1 MRKMHHDADFCVV
14 GGGIAGLCAAVAAA
28 RNGARV
34 VLMQD
39 RPVLGGNA
47 SSEIRMGVSGARGR
61 YDREGGIVEEL
72 LLENYYRNNDL
83 SYSIWDSVLYEKARL
98 EPNIVLLL
106 NCSCQSADVNGNII
120 ESVTGWQ
127 LTTETTHT
135 VSARIFAD
143 CSGDSIL
150 APLTGA
156 EFRIGREAR
165 DEFGES
171 IAPEQSDRKTMGM
184 SCLLQARETC
194 SPQKF
199 IPPAWAYKYP
209 ADESLPDR
217 EHSMGTNYWWI
228 ELGGDR
234 DSIHDTEELRDELLK
249 IAFGVWDHV
258 KNYGDHGAEN
268 WILDWVGF
276 LPGKRESRRY
286 VGDYILTQNDVEAGG
301 RFNDIAAYGGWT
313 MDDHFPEGFYYRGGH
328 PTIYH
333 PAPSPW
339 GIPFRSLYSKNIGNL
354 MFAGRNIS
362 VTHSALSSSR
372 VMATCGIIG
381 QAVGTAAAL
390 AAARKV
396 DIRSVCIEELQQTLM
411 YDDCYIPFL
420 KRSVSPLTQCAKTN
434 APILKNGIDRPKESG
449 YNGIVCAPGE
459 ELYYRYDEFVKMDEI
474 RIIFDSDF
482 ERKYENMPSCFPLKQ
497 EKYKVPS
504 TLVRSYRI
512 VVETETGTRVLV
524 EQKNNY
530 QRMVKHKASLRVKE
544 IRLIPLETWGDEQC
558 RIFSVDV
565 K

>member
-1 MRKMHHDADFCVV
+1 MRKKYHEVDFCLV

-28 RNGARV
+28 RSGAHV
-34 VLMQD
+34 ALMQD

-47 SSEIRMGVSGARGR
+47 SSEIRMGVGGAHGK

-72 LLENYYRNNDL
+72 FLENYYRNNDL
-83 SYSIWDSVLYEKARL
+83 SYSIWDSVLYEKVKM

-106 NCSCQSADVNGNII
+106 NCTCQSAVMNGNKIQ
-120 ESVTGWQ
+120 SVTGWQ

-156 EFRIGREAR
+156 DFRIGREAR
-165 DEFGES
+165 EEFGES
-171 IAPEQSDRKTMGM
+171 IAPEKSDKKTMGM

-194 SPQKF
+194 YPQKF
-199 IPPAWAYKYP
+199 IPPKWAYNYP
-209 ADESLPDR
+209 TDESLPDR
-217 EHSMGTNYWWI
+217 EHHMGTNYWWI

-286 VGDYILTQNDVEAGG
+286 LGEYILTQNDVEAEG
-301 RFNDIAAYGGWT
+301 RFEDIVAYGGWT

-339 GIPFRSLYSKNIGNL
+339 GIPFRSLYSRNISNL

-390 AAARKV
+390 AISSNV
-396 DIRSVCIEELQQTLM
+396 DIRGMCVEELQQKLM
-411 YDDCYIPFL
+411 YDDCHIPFI
-420 KRSVSPLTQCAKTN
+420 KRNISYLTQCAQTN
-434 APILKNGIDRPKESG
+434 APALKNGTDRAGESS
-449 YNGIVCAPGE
+449 YNGITCTQGE
-459 ELYYRYDEFVKMDEI
+459 ELYYRYDEFVEISEI

-482 ERKYENMPSCFPLKQ
+482 ERKYANMPSYYPMKQ

-512 VVETETGTRVLV
+512 VAETETGTQVLV
-524 EQKNNY
+524 EQKDNY
-530 QRMVKHKASLRVKE
+530 QRMVKHKAAVRVKE
-544 IRLIPLETWGDEQC
+544 IRLIPLETWGDEKF
-558 RIFSVDV
+558 RIFSLDV